1 MAKVSETEL
10 KGLLEKCS
18 NWGRWGKDDERGALN
33 YINDRK
39 RAAAAKL
46 VRSGEAVSMS
56 LPLATLPAP
65 DNPTPVM
72 HLVQQCGHDS
82 MDVLP
87 LPHSAD
93 YFAIAPHGLANTH
106 LDALCHVFHN
116 GKMYNGYSAAEVG
129 SRGAKKCAI
138 DVAASQGVI
147 SRGILLDIPKIKK
160 VDWLEN
166 GAAISRAEL
175 DAAEKDHHVTVEEGD
190 VLFVR
195 TGRAKMRK
203 SKGGWDAFK
212 EDMAGLD
219 ASCLPWLHER
229 KVAVLGSD
237 GVSDLVPSGYD
248 SLPLPIH
255 VCTLVMMGLHLI
267 DNADL
272 DAVSESCRKHN
283 RYEFQFV
290 MAPLVLKQGTAS
302 PVNPL
307 ALF

>member
-1 MAKVSETEL
+1 
-10 KGLLEKCS
+10 
-18 NWGRWGKDDERGALN
+18 
-33 YINDRK
+33 
-39 RAAAAKL
+39 
-46 VRSGEAVSMS
+46 
-56 LPLATLPAP
+56 
-65 DNPTPVM
+65 
-72 HLVQQCGHDS
+72 
-82 MDVLP
+82 
-87 LPHSAD
+87 
-93 YFAIAPHGLANTH
+93 
-106 LDALCHVFHN
+106 
-116 GKMYNGYSAAEVG
+116 MYNGYSASEVG
-129 SRGAKKCAI
+129 SSGAKKCAI
-138 DVAASQGVI
+138 DVASQGVI
-147 SRGILLDIPKIKK
+147 SRGVLLDIPKIKK

-166 GAAISRAEL
+166 GTPISRIDLE
-175 DAAEKDHHVTVEEGD
+175 AAEKDHHLTVEEGD

-212 EDMAGLD
+212 EGMAGLD

-237 GVSDLVPSGYD
+237 GVSDVFPSGYD

-272 DAVSESCRKHN
+272 DAVSQSCRKHD

-302 PVNPL
+302 QVNPL